1 MGITMAGMGIG
12 GVITPLLTQLFISN
26 YGWRWAVIILG
37 ILTIV
42 IIIPLA
48 QLLKHSPQQAG
59 LQPYGGD
66 EITENKQSQSLAPK
80 GLSLSQAIR
89 NGGFWLYGF
98 IQICTLF
105 CLVTVMIH
113 IIPHATDIGIPEVG
127 AASIL
132 STIAAVGIVGRLVI
146 GFLSDRLGARLI
158 LTICL
163 AMITLALIWLLFA
176 EEIWMLYIFAGI
188 LGLANGGFVTLLPV
202 VSAELFGLVSLGVI
216 IGALGVFMTLGE
228 AIGAPLSGAIFDI
241 TGSYRLAFLIC
252 VGVGVIAFILS
263 LFLLRYKVK
272 Y

>member
-48 QLLKHSPQQAG
+48 QLLKRSPQQAG

-146 GFLSDRLGARLI
+146 GFLSDRLGGRLI

-163 AMITLALIWLLFA
+163 AVITLALIWLLFA